1 MSVSRPPCHKAA
13 AAGPMPATPH
23 GDQKGVTAATA
34 SEAPSPPASKR
45 REHVPLGIL
54 YMVGAT
60 IVFSASSACSKWLV
74 ATYPVGEVLFTRS
87 VVSLIACALF
97 ILPTTGIAV
106 FRTSRLRHH
115 VMRSFSQFVSQTCLV
130 IAFSLMPL
138 AGAVAINFSAP
149 LFATLVS
156 IGLLKE
162 KVGWARWSALLI
174 GFIGVLVVTNPGSG
188 AFQVGALFALA
199 NAVLYGTVTAAVRG
213 MTATESAPT
222 LTLYQLLLITGFFA
236 LVAPFGFIMPTWNH
250 WGLIVFNGVANAVG
264 QYWWTKSLHLGP
276 ASAIAPF
283 FYLSLVWAVM
293 IGFLVWGDVPT
304 IGLLIGSAIVV
315 TSGLFLLWREARRR

>member
-23 GDQKGVTAATA
+23 GDLKGVTATTT
-34 SEAPSPPASKR
+34 SEVPSPPASKP
-45 REHVPLGIL
+45 RETVPLGLL

-74 ATYPVGEVLFTRS
+74 AIYPAGEVLFTRS
-87 VVSLIACALF
+87 VVSLLTLALF

-106 FRTSRLRHH
+106 FRTDRLRHH
-115 VMRSFSQFVSQTCLV
+115 VARSFSQFVSQSCLI

-138 AGAVAINFSAP
+138 AGAIAINFSAP
-149 LFATLVS
+149 LFAPLVS

-162 KVGWARWSALLI
+162 KVGLARWSALLV
-174 GFIGVLVVTNPGSG
+174 GFIGVLIVTNPGAG
-188 AFQVGALFALA
+188 AFQIGALFALT
-199 NAVLYGTVTAAVRG
+199 NAVLYGPVTAA
-213 MTATESAPT
+213 ESAAT

-236 LVAPFGFIMPTWNH
+236 LVAPFGFLMPSLDH
-250 WGLIVFNGVANAVG
+250 WGLIVFNGIANAVG

-283 FYLSLVWAVM
+283 FYLSLVWAAV

-315 TSGLFLLWREARRR
+315 ASGLCLLWREARRV